1 MQSIYIL
8 VGTLLACH
16 GLYLFIKRRI
26 RARNLPPKY
35 WTIDPFMNFDW
46 IFSTALN
53 ANMQLTL
60 FRKYGHTYRLSKL
73 TDPMATIITCHPEN
87 AYTILVGQ
95 DWGVEFRKAGMG
107 QMLGSGFICT
117 DGSEWKRSRKMIR
130 PAFNRPNIDNFDVLE
145 GVADKIIADIQTSD
159 GKVEM
164 GSLMY
169 NALMHSSMQFILGL
183 DSTGSNDG
191 RPMDVQTFNKLWQ
204 EGLLGMGI
212 RLLLGEGFSRTFL
225 PKARY
230 QDVCNRIHG
239 FIDFAIDER
248 EKKGLDSTKKTKTM
262 AEIVTPQA
270 KDRADARSQLAQTML
285 ASQDTTGVLTC
296 NVIHI
301 LSSHP
306 NVWAQLRKEVSSAG
320 PELLTWEGLRSN
332 TTIQNILFETLRL
345 RPVFPQTGRFAV
357 RDTVLPSGGGP
368 NHDQPLPVPA
378 GTFAI
383 SNSWGVHVSKEI
395 YGPDADEWKPSRWN
409 KFKPGSKEFLAFGA
423 GPRSCLGKDKALAE
437 AAYLL
442 ARLVKRFESL
452 ESRTPE
458 WKPDA
463 SFSMKNK
470 KGYRITF
477 KV

>member
-1 MQSIYIL
+1 MQSLYLL

-16 GLYLFIKRRI
+16 VLYLFIKRRI

-35 WTIDPFMNFDW
+35 WTIDPFMNLDW
-46 IFSTALN
+46 TFSTALN
-53 ANMQLTL
+53 AKEQLTL
-60 FRKYGHTYRLSKL
+60 FEKYGHTYRLSKL
-73 TDPMATIITCHPEN
+73 TNPMAAIVTCHPEN
-87 AYTILVGQ
+87 AHAVLVGQ
-95 DWGVEFRKAGMG
+95 DWGIGFRKPGMG

-117 DGSEWKRSRKMIR
+117 DGPEWKRSRKMLR
-130 PAFNRPNIDNFDVLE
+130 PAFHRPNIDNFNVLE
-145 GVADKIIADIQTSD
+145 GVADKVIASIEAAD

-164 GSLMY
+164 SSLMY
-169 NALMHSSMQFILGL
+169 DALMHSSMQFILGI
-183 DSTGSNDG
+183 DSTEADDG
-191 RPMDVQTFNKLWQ
+191 RPMNAQTFNKLWQ

-212 RLLLGEGFSRTFL
+212 RLLLGESLSKTFL

-230 QDVCNRIHG
+230 QDVCDQIHS
-239 FIDFAIDER
+239 FLDFAIDKG
-248 EKKGLDSTKKTKTM
+248 EKADPDPTKKTKTM

-296 NVIHI
+296 NVVHL
-301 LSSHP
+301 LSSRP
-306 NVWAQLRKEVSSAG
+306 DLWAQLRKEVSSAS
-320 PELLTWEGLRSN
+320 PELLTWDGLRSN
-332 TTIQNILFETLRL
+332 TTIQNILLETLRL
-345 RPVFPQTGRFAV
+345 RPVFPQTGRIAI

-383 SNSWGVHVSKEI
+383 SNAWGVHVSKEI
-395 YGPDADEWKPSRWN
+395 YGPDANEWKPERWN
-409 KFKPGSKEFLAFGA
+409 NFKPGSKEFLPFGA
-423 GPRSCLGKDKALAE
+423 GPRACLGKDKALAE

-442 ARLVKRFESL
+442 ARLARRFESL
-452 ESRTPE
+452 ESLTP